1 MLQAQLRIHQHLAFL
16 GHRPQSVL
24 HIDTLVSGNYNLDLK
39 VHAHLVSQNVPVL
52 VQM

>member
-1 MLQAQLRIHQHLAFL
+1 MLQAQLRTHQHLAL
-16 GHRPQSVL
+16 PDHPPQPVL
-24 HIDTLVSGNYNLDLK
+24 HIDTLVSGHYNVDLT